1 MANLEKGEMYKE
13 TIQRYNAAFRKGFY
27 FECILL
33 VYSLLEDR
41 FADFFVKIEF
51 ASNNNGEFDFNKN
64 RKSDLIKFGISNK
77 KCSLDNLR
85 SKTIMVKALV
95 EKSSESI
102 KHESL
107 YLQAALNVIRRNNL
121 QKVLT
126 DSFFADVDVWR
137 IKRNGIIHGLLNKKK
152 DVFDSLDVFVDN
164 GFTLFRTFNRC
175 VNKLKGKTKLEIEKL
190 EKQLRNKK

>member
-13 TIQRYNAAFRKGFY
+13 TIQKYTAAYKKGFY

-64 RKSDLIKFGISNK
+64 RKSDLIKFCIHNN

-95 EKSSESI
+95 EKSSECI
-102 KHESL
+102 KPESL
-107 YLQAALNVIRRNNL
+107 YLQAALNVIR
-121 QKVLT
+121 
-126 DSFFADVDVWR
+126 
-137 IKRNGIIHGLLNKKK
+137 
-152 DVFDSLDVFVDN
+152 
-164 GFTLFRTFNRC
+164 
-175 VNKLKGKTKLEIEKL
+175 
-190 EKQLRNKK
+190 